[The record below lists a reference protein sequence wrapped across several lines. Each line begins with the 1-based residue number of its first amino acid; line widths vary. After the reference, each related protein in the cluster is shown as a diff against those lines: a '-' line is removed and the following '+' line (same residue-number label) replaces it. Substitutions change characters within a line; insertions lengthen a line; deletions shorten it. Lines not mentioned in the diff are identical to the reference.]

1 MWQRISMARR
11 YPGIGSVLAAFVSAA
26 GMVIVLASPAPAEP
40 RLEHERCVF
49 KPPPGDRIEC
59 FVLVVP
65 ENRSQPEGREVR
77 LRGVILK
84 ARRAALAEPV
94 VYLSGGPGE
103 APLVASEPGIDA
115 LLEGDWWK
123 DTATLR
129 RRRDVIL
136 LSQRGGGGATP
147 NLDCFAP
154 RVSEPAKARRRAVTE
169 QQERDIL
176 LGCRE
181 ELDRRKID
189 LTMYSTPVLADDVAD
204 LARALSLPKI
214 NLYGASYGTRWGLE
228 ILRRH
233 PDLVRVA
240 VLDGVYP
247 PQINGDQNEPG
258 IVRAVFEQLYAD
270 CAADAFCRE
279 HHPALRRTVEALVD
293 EADRSPLEITLQ
305 LEDGPQPA
313 RLDAAKLM
321 LVLLQMMREGEAA
334 LIPEAVAAAS
344 RGNYDLVTLFGE
356 DLEAD
361 EGGLLEQNAQ
371 QFDGLFNSVECRETW
386 AAIDLVARQ
395 RAIDGAGIYG
405 LSAKLSKSAVY
416 CPAWR
421 VPAAPAAERQPVTS
435 AVPTLLLSGGYDWLT
450 PPAWVADAARTLA
463 ASRQVVF
470 RALGH
475 GVTSQDPCAARL
487 RDAFIEDP
495 DAKRPPACA
504 ADAPPNFTTAAER
517 ARALP

>member
-1 MWQRISMARR
+1 MF
-11 YPGIGSVLAAFVSAA
+11 L
-26 GMVIVLASPAPAEP
+26 LASSATAEP
-40 RLEHERCVF
+40 RLERERCVF
-49 KPPPGDRIEC
+49 KPPRGDRIEC
-59 FVLVVP
+59 FALVVP
-65 ENRSQPEGREVR
+65 ENRSQPEGGNVR

-84 ARRAALAEPV
+84 AKRGSLAEPV

-103 APLVASEPGIDA
+103 TPLVASEPGMDA
-115 LLEGDWWK
+115 LVEGDWWK
-123 DTATLR
+123 DTAALR
-129 RRRDVIL
+129 RRRDVIII
-136 LSQRGGGGATP
+136 SQRGAGGASP
-147 NLDCFAP
+147 DLDCFLP
-154 RVSEPAKARRRAVTE
+154 RIGEPAKARRRAITE

-176 LGCRE
+176 LGCRAA
-181 ELDRRKID
+181 LDRRKID
-189 LTMYSTPVLADDVAD
+189 LAMYATPVLADDVAD

-228 ILRRH
+228 VLRRY
-233 PDLVRVA
+233 PDLVRIA

-247 PQINGDQNEPG
+247 PQVNGEQNEPG
-258 IVRAVFEQLYAD
+258 IVRGVFEQLYAD
-270 CAADAFCRE
+270 CEGDAFCRE
-279 HHPALRRTVEALVD
+279 HHPALQRSVETLV
-293 EADRSPLEITLQ
+293 EGADRSPLEITLQ
-305 LEDGPQPA
+305 LDDGPQPA
-313 RLDAAKLM
+313 RLDSAKLM
-321 LVLLQMMREGEAA
+321 MVLLQMMREGEAA
-334 LIPEAVAAAS
+334 LIPEAVAAAH
-344 RGNYDLVTLFGE
+344 RGNYNLITLFGE

-386 AAIDLVARQ
+386 AAVDLAARQ

-421 VPAAPAAERQPVTS
+421 VPAAPASEREPVKS
-435 AVPTLLLSGGYDWLT
+435 AVPTLLMSGSYDWLT
-450 PPAWVADAARTLA
+450 PPAWAADAAHALS
-463 ASRQVVF
+463 ASRQIVF

-495 DAKRPPACA
+495 DAKRLPACHA
-504 ADAPPNFTTAAER
+504 AALPNFAAAAER